1 MRYQLSRQEL
11 RSASVSA
18 FKSGD
23 IIYVSRYAIHI
34 EWGRHSS
41 LPLASWV
48 EDSATGRVLSC
59 WPIGVRGCWT
69 RFIASFLR
77 RVAAADEAEKVGS

>member
-48 EDSATGRVLSC
+48 EDSAGRVLSC
-59 WPIGVRGCWT
+59 WPIGV